1 MQATTRRPT
10 TRSGSRRK
18 PAERMPNAQ
27 GVVARLAYARARSAG
42 VELAPLLRKAR
53 LTAAQLENPHRPVK
67 ARDQIEFLNLVAAA
81 LDDDFLGVHLA
92 LLPDLREAGLLYY
105 VIASSATLAEALQ
118 RAARYGTIV
127 NESFTQRFV
136 DGEHV
141 GLAIEYRGVNRHDD
155 RHQIEFWVTALVRAC
170 REVTGT
176 RLLPSRVRLKHAR
189 PRLDPKLAGYFGND
203 VAFGAAT
210 DEILFPRS
218 AGRTRILGADPYLN
232 RLLLSYCEEALARR
246 TPRGSFRH
254 EVINAVA
261 PLLPHG
267 DATAGVVARRL
278 AVSQRTLARRLAHE
292 GVTFSDLLDE
302 LRSDLAAR
310 YLAED
315 ALPISQIAWLLG
327 FREPSGF
334 SHAFKRWTGTTP
346 RAARQRGGR
355 LM

>member
-1 MQATTRRPT
+1 MRAL
-10 TRSGSRRK
+10 GS
-18 PAERMPNAQ
+18 MP
-27 GVVARLAYARARSAG
+27 
-42 VELAPLLRKAR
+42 
-53 LTAAQLENPHRPVK
+53 
-67 ARDQIEFLNLVAAA
+67 
-81 LDDDFLGVHLA
+81 
-92 LLPDLREAGLLYY
+92 
-105 VIASSATLAEALQ
+105 SS
-118 RAARYGTIV
+118 
-127 NESFTQRFV
+127 
-136 DGEHV
+136 
-141 GLAIEYRGVNRHDD
+141 
-155 RHQIEFWVTALVRAC
+155 
-170 REVTGT
+170 
-176 RLLPSRVRLKHAR
+176 
-189 PRLDPKLAGYFGND
+189 AGYFGDD
-203 VAFGAAT
+203 VAFGAAA

-254 EVINAVA
+254 EVINALA

-292 GVTFSDLLDE
+292 GVTFSDLLDQ

-310 YLAED
+310 YLADD

-346 RAARQRGGR
+346 RAARRRGAGSS
-355 LM
+355 LPA